1 MFEGGWQINEI
12 KKVLEVEKVMGEENV
27 VEAKKAM
34 DGEQKSQNVESKG
47 FKKPDNLGGSG
58 KGIKILVAP
67 GEVHLNRL
75 TKLYPKPAVGEEIPV
90 TVLEV
95 VHRQVGW
102 SPEDC
107 KTVYID
113 EGMDSPTLKRVRGVN
128 EVKIFNWLSG
138 TEGLIELGDEEAE
151 SFQPLLKKE
160 ARLIYTRVN
169 VKGKLKPHFTTDESK
184 GPKPGLLSEKL

>member
-1 MFEGGWQINEI
+1 MDKIE
-12 KKVLEVEKVMGEENV
+12 KVLEVEKV

-34 DGEQKSQNVESKG
+34 DAEQKSQNVEPKG
-47 FKKPDNLGGSG
+47 FKSPGNPAGSEKG
-58 KGIKILVAP
+58 KKILVAS
-67 GEVHLNRL
+67 GEGHLNRL
-75 TKLYPKPAVGEEIPV
+75 TKLYPKPEVSEEIPV

-113 EGMDSPTLKRVRGVN
+113 EGMNASTLKRVRGVN

-138 TEGLIELGDEEAE
+138 TEGLIELGDEETE

-160 ARLIYTRVN
+160 ARLIYTRVK
-169 VKGKLKPHFTTDESK
+169 VKGKLKPHFATDESE
-184 GPKPGLLSEKL
+184 GPRPGLLSEKL